1 MCACAF
7 ARAHLRV
14 HGRTGARM
22 GARGHVRLYG
32 CVLVR
37 AHARA
42 LGTDF
47 QISIFQFFDFQFES
61 KIIFSFLFFLFFVS
75 VILLIRAVAV
85 CVTGTTFY
93 FFVSSLINEMKSI
106 LLFNMV
112 LPISLVH
119 HNRGIE
125 EVRLFFGYILLLFIP
140 K

>member
-1 MCACAF
+1 MS
-7 ARAHLRV
+7 LK
-14 HGRTGARM
+14 
-22 GARGHVRLYG
+22 
-32 CVLVR
+32 
-37 AHARA
+37 
-42 LGTDF
+42 
-47 QISIFQFFDFQFES
+47 SFFHFF
-61 KIIFSFLFFLFFVS
+61 FSFFLVS